1 MTKCLYESVCLSH
14 FVKLKHPFVLQF
26 DHMIGSECK
35 VLFEQNEITLDIPA
49 EGIVLASGWSITPL
63 GTTKV

>member
-1 MTKCLYESVCLSH
+1 M
-14 FVKLKHPFVLQF
+14 KLKHPFFLQF